1 MTASGPRVLLAL
13 VAAATAPAGPEWLRG
28 YRTTLSGVTMSY
40 HSPYPDISSALL
52 VRATDGTMS
61 IEWETEPVPAEAGGR
76 PATFVWLAGLA
87 TGKGAHRFDL
97 AVDGKPALSFRTSAD
112 SSRKE
117 WQETGAGG
125 VSLSF
130 KTLMVDQFDELFGLM
145 RLEVPATLLSPGR
158 PLRLLV
164 TGEKAG
170 SNDWFMVFR
179 DDLRRD
185 VWAQS
190 EQALIRKGGRLFQ
203 VVRVEI
209 SHLAPPG
216 KAVVSCGEAEKVH
229 LDLKLG
235 YNALEFLVPAV
246 EEERQI
252 AVQVAMEDGA
262 VLKGS
267 LLLKPVVPREIWLL
281 PHSHVDIGYS
291 DLQTVVEKNQWRY
304 NREAVALA
312 EKTAGY
318 PEGARFKWN
327 FEQAWV
333 VETYFNRAGEA
344 DKAAFLE
351 AIRNGSIGLQA
362 TLAGVLTGLCH
373 PEELIHLTDFSRRLG
388 ALAGTAVDSAMVTDI
403 PSQSWSLVP
412 ALALAG
418 VKYVSSGPNYM
429 PSLADGGDR
438 IGWALKTWGDRPFY
452 WLSPSG
458 REKILFWMAGRGYS
472 WFHGLNMGSLPKAP
486 RYRILEY
493 MNELA
498 GKGYPYSMVQVRY
511 TIGGDNGPPDPDL
524 ADYVRKWNEEYHS
537 PKIVIAT
544 ASEMFREFERR
555 HGGALPLV
563 RGDFTG
569 YWEDGAASTAAETAL
584 NRASAGRL
592 VQAETLWSVRGKDAF
607 PDGRFAEAWRQ
618 VVLFSEHTWGASD
631 SISNPDGENARA
643 QWDYKK
649 AFATEA
655 ERMSKELL
663 AEAAKRSFGAAL
675 AADREA
681 IDIVNTCSWERTD
694 LVTVPAAMSGA
705 GDMVRDGEGRDVPSQ
720 RLRTGELAF
729 LASAVPGFGAKRY
742 VVSSGPAAAM
752 GRAGVKGRAFGSPL
766 ARGLYLRASTAEVDP
781 RVKPGAPAAVNGNE
795 VGNGKISAG
804 IGPDTGA
811 VTSLRWA
818 DGPARELVDRDL
830 APGLGH
836 YLYVP
841 GTDPKTAR
849 TVSTVKVRPGE
860 KGPLVASLIV
870 ESDAPG
876 AKGLVREFRVIAGLS
891 RFEIVLTLDKK
902 KVREKEGV
910 HIAFPFDVAGGTVR
924 VDVGSGSVRPEA
936 DQIPGACRDFFCARD
951 SVDISNNDFGVTWT
965 PLDAPLGEIGTITD
979 ETPGDGERRSWLK
992 SLDPSTLL
1000 FSYAMNNYWHTNYR
1014 ADQEGPVTLRYAVE
1028 PHRGADPAT
1037 AKKLGAEAMT
1047 PLVPMRADAAAPVP
1061 RFPLAVEP
1069 GSFVATSLRPSAD
1082 GKAWILRLLNASDRP
1097 EELRL
1102 SGEAFDRGRV
1112 FLSDLG
1118 EGELIP
1124 VAGSVNAPGFG
1135 ILTLRVRK

>member
-1 MTASGPRVLLAL
+1 MTPSGPRVLLAL
-13 VAAATAPAGPEWLRG
+13 VVAAAAAAPPGPEWLRG
-28 YRTTLSGVTMSY
+28 YRTTIAGVTMSY

-61 IEWETEPVPAEAGGR
+61 AEWETEPVPPGWAGR

-97 AVDGKPALSFRTSAD
+97 AVAGKPALSFRTLAD
-112 SSRKE
+112 SKREE
-117 WQETGAGG
+117 WRETGASG

-130 KTLMVDQFDELFGLM
+130 KTLMVDPFGEHFGLM
-145 RLEVPATLLSPGR
+145 WLEVPPALLGPGR
-158 PLRLLV
+158 PLRIKV
-164 TGEKAG
+164 TSEKGG
-170 SNDWFMVFR
+170 SNDWFMAFR

-190 EQALIRKGGRLFQ
+190 EQALVRKDGRLFQ
-203 VVRVEI
+203 VVRIEM
-209 SHLAPPG
+209 SHLAPPS
-216 KAVVSCGEAEKVH
+216 KAVVSCPGVRTAS

-246 EEERQI
+246 DKEREVPI
-252 AVQVAMEDGA
+252 EVAMEDGA
-262 VLKGS
+262 VLRGS

-291 DLQTVVEKNQWRY
+291 DLQAVVEKNQWRH
-304 NREAVALA
+304 NREAIALA
-312 EKTAGY
+312 EKTAAY

-327 FEQAWV
+327 IEQAWA
-333 VETYFNRAGEA
+333 VETYFNQAGED
-344 DKAAFLE
+344 DKAAFL
-351 AIRNGSIGLQA
+351 AAFRNGSIGLQA

-373 PEELIHLTDFSRRLG
+373 PEELIHLTDFTRRLG
-388 ALAGTAVDSAMVTDI
+388 ALTGTAVDSAMVTDI

-418 VKYVSSGPNYM
+418 VKYLSSGPNYM
-429 PSLADGGDR
+429 PSLPDGGDR
-438 IGWALKTWGDRPFY
+438 IGWALKAWGDKPFY

-486 RYRILEY
+486 RYRIFEY

-511 TIGGDNGPPDPDL
+511 TIGGDNGPPDPGL
-524 ADYVRKWNEEYHS
+524 ADYVRKWNEEYAS
-537 PKIVIAT
+537 PRIVIAT
-544 ASEMFREFERR
+544 ASGMFREFERR
-555 HGGALPLV
+555 HGASIPLV

-569 YWEDGAASTAAETAL
+569 YWEDGAASTAAETAA

-592 VQAETLWSVRGKDAF
+592 IQAEAMWSILGKDGF
-607 PDGRFAEAWRQ
+607 PVEKSYEAWRN
-618 VVLFSEHTWGASD
+618 VVLFSEHTWGAAD
-631 SISNPDGENARA
+631 SVSNPDGANARA

-655 ERMSKELL
+655 ERMSRELL
-663 AEAAKRSFGAAL
+663 EEASKNARTAAP
-675 AADREA
+675 EA
-681 IDIVNTCSWERTD
+681 GPQPIDVVNTCSWDRTD
-694 LVTVPAAMSGA
+694 LVILSSGLSKA
-705 GDMVRDGEGRDVPSQ
+705 GDLVKDAAGTAVPSQ

-742 VVSSGPAAAM
+742 FVSE
-752 GRAGVKGRAFGSPL
+752 GRAPALGAAK
-766 ARGLYLRASTAEVDP
+766 AE
-781 RVKPGAPAAVNGNE
+781 GYE
-795 VGNGKISAG
+795 VANGKISAVV
-804 IGPDTGA
+804 GPETGA
-811 VTSLRWA
+811 VTSFRWA
-818 DGPARELVDRDL
+818 DTPAREFVDRNL

-836 YLYVP
+836 YLYVA
-841 GTDPKTAR
+841 GADPRTAR

-860 KGPLVASLIV
+860 KGPLIASLIV

-876 AKGLVREFRVIAGLS
+876 ARGLVREFRVIAGLS
-891 RFEIVLTLDKK
+891 RFEVILTLDKE

-910 HIAFPFDVAGGTVR
+910 HIAFPFAVAGGTVR

-936 DQIPGACRDFFCARD
+936 DQIAGACRDFFCARD
-951 SVDISNNDFGVTWT
+951 SVDISNDDFGVTWT
-965 PLDAPLGEIGTITD
+965 PLNAPLVEVGAITD

-992 SLDPSTLL
+992 SLAPSTLL
-1000 FSYAMNNYWHTNYR
+1000 FSYVMNNYWHTNYK

-1028 PHRGADPAT
+1028 PHRGSDTAT
-1037 AKKLGAEAMT
+1037 AKKLGTEATT
-1047 PLVPMRADAAAPVP
+1047 PLVPMRADASSAVP
-1061 RFPLAVEP
+1061 RFPLSVLP
-1069 GSFVATSLRPSAD
+1069 GSFVATSLKPSAD
-1082 GKAWILRLLNASDRP
+1082 GKAWILRLLNASDRA
-1097 EELRL
+1097 EALRL
-1102 SGEAFDRGRV
+1102 SGLAFDRGRV

-1118 EGELIP
+1118 EAEGIRVTGPIE
-1124 VAGSVNAPGFG
+1124 VPGFG
-1135 ILTLRVRK
+1135 ILTLHIKR

>member
-13 VAAATAPAGPEWLRG
+13 FAAAAAPPGPEWLRG
-28 YRTTLSGVTMSY
+28 YRATVAGVTMSY

-61 IEWETEPVPAEAGGR
+61 AEWETEPVPAGWAGR

-112 SSRKE
+112 SKREE
-117 WQETGAGG
+117 WRETGAGG
-125 VSLSF
+125 VLLSF
-130 KTLMVDQFDELFGLM
+130 KTLMVDPFGEHFGLM
-145 RLEVPATLLSPGR
+145 WLEVPPALLSPGR
-158 PLRLLV
+158 PLRIKV
-164 TGEKAG
+164 TGEKGG
-170 SNDWFMVFR
+170 SNDWFMAFR

-190 EQALIRKGGRLFQ
+190 EQALVRKDGRLFQ
-203 VVRVEI
+203 VVRIEM
-209 SHLAPPG
+209 SHLAPPS
-216 KAVVSCGEAEKVH
+216 KAVVSCPGVGTAS

-246 EEERQI
+246 DKEREVPI
-252 AVQVAMEDGA
+252 EVAMEDGH
-262 VLKGS
+262 VLRGT

-291 DLQTVVEKNQWRY
+291 DLQTVVEKNQWRH
-304 NREAVALA
+304 NLEAIALA
-312 EKTAGY
+312 AKTAGY

-327 FEQAWV
+327 IEQAWA
-333 VETYFNRAGEA
+333 VETYFKQAGTDE
-344 DKAAFLE
+344 KEAFLDALRE
-351 AIRNGSIGLQA
+351 GTIGLQA

-373 PEELIHLTDFSRRLG
+373 PEELIHLTDFTRRLG

-418 VKYVSSGPNYM
+418 VKYLSSGPNYM
-429 PSLADGGDR
+429 PSLPDGGDR
-438 IGWALKTWGDRPFY
+438 IGWALKAWGDKPFY
-452 WLSPSG
+452 WVSPSG
-458 REKILFWMAGRGYS
+458 REQLLFWMAGRGYS
-472 WFHGLNMGSLPKAP
+472 WFHGLNMGSLAKASRPK
-486 RYRILEY
+486 IFEY
-493 MNELA
+493 MSELA
-498 GKGYPYSMVQVRY
+498 EKGYPYSMVQVRY
-511 TIGGDNGPPDPDL
+511 TVGGDNGPPDPGLPDF
-524 ADYVRKWNEEYHS
+524 VRKWNDTYAS

-544 ASEMFREFERR
+544 ASEMFKEFGRR
-555 HGGALPLV
+555 HGGALPVV

-569 YWEDGAASTAAETAL
+569 YWEDGAASTAAETAA
-584 NRASAGRL
+584 NRASAERL
-592 VQAETLWSVRGKDAF
+592 VQAETLWSVLGKDAF
-607 PDGRFAEAWRQ
+607 PADRSYEAWRN
-618 VVLFSEHTWGASD
+618 VALFSEHTWGAADSVSD
-631 SISNPDGENARA
+631 PDGANARA

-655 ERMSKELL
+655 DRISRELL
-663 AEAAKRSFGAAL
+663 AEAAERSL
-675 AADREA
+675 AATPAEGREA
-681 IDIVNTCSWERTD
+681 VDIVNTCSWERTD
-694 LVTVPAAMSGA
+694 LVILPARLSAA
-705 GDMVRDGEGRDVPSQ
+705 GDLVRNAEGIEVPSQ

-729 LASAVPGFGAKRY
+729 LAEAVPGFGAKRY
-742 VVSSGPAAAM
+742 FVSSGPAAAM
-752 GRAGVKGRAFGSPL
+752 GRAR
-766 ARGLYLRASTAEVDP
+766 VD
-781 RVKPGAPAAVNGNE
+781 GNE
-795 VGNGKISAG
+795 VGNGKISAVVG
-804 IGPDTGA
+804 TDTGT
-811 VTSLRWA
+811 VTSLRWT

-841 GTDPKTAR
+841 GTDPKTVR

-860 KGPLVASLIV
+860 KGPLVASLVV

-876 AKGLVREFRVIAGLS
+876 ARGLVREFRVIAGLS
-891 RFEIVLTLDKK
+891 RFEVILTLDKE

-965 PLDAPLGEIGTITD
+965 PLDAPLVEVGAITD
-979 ETPGDGERRSWLK
+979 ETPGAGERRSWLK
-992 SLDPSTLL
+992 SLAPSNLL
-1000 FSYAMNNYWHTNYR
+1000 FSYAMNNYWHTNYK
-1014 ADQEGPVTLRYAVE
+1014 ADQEGTVTLRYAVE
-1028 PHRGADPAT
+1028 PHRGSGTAT

-1047 PLVPMRADAAAPVP
+1047 PLVPVPADAAAPVP

-1069 GSFVATSLRPSAD
+1069 GSFVATSLKPSAD
-1082 GKAWILRLLNASDRP
+1082 GKAWVLRLLNASERV
-1097 EELRL
+1097 EALRL
-1102 SGEAFDRGRV
+1102 SGPALNRGRV

-1118 EGELIP
+1118 ETEGVQVSTPLE
-1124 VAGSVNAPGFG
+1124 VSGFG
-1135 ILTLRVRK
+1135 ILTLRIRK

>member
-13 VAAATAPAGPEWLRG
+13 VAAAAAPPGPEWLRG
-28 YRTTLSGVTMSY
+28 YRTTLAGVTMSY

-61 IEWETEPVPAEAGGR
+61 AEWETEPVPTGWAGR
-76 PATFVWLAGLA
+76 PATFVWLSGLA

-112 SSRKE
+112 STRKE
-117 WQETGAGG
+117 WRETGAGG

-130 KTLMVDQFDELFGLM
+130 ETLMVDQFGELFGLM
-145 RLEVPATLLSPGR
+145 RLEVPPALLRPGR
-158 PLRLLV
+158 PLRLQV
-164 TGEKAG
+164 TGEKAD

-190 EQALIRKGGRLFQ
+190 EQALVRKDGRLFQ

-216 KAVVSCGEAEKVH
+216 KAVVSCGEAEKAS

-246 EEERQI
+246 EEERQV
-252 AVQVAMEDGA
+252 ALQVALEDGA
-262 VLKGS
+262 VRRGS

-291 DLQTVVEKNQWRY
+291 DLQTVVEKNQWRH
-304 NREAVALA
+304 NREAVELA

-318 PEGARFKWN
+318 PEGSRFKWN
-327 FEQAWV
+327 IEQAWA
-333 VETYFNRAGEA
+333 VETFFRQAGDD
-344 DKAAFLE
+344 DKAAFL
-351 AIRNGSIGLQA
+351 AAVRKGSIGLQA

-429 PSLADGGDR
+429 PSLPDGGDR
-438 IGWALKTWGDRPFY
+438 IGWALKAWGDKPFY

-472 WFHGLNMGSLPKAP
+472 WFHGLNMGSLAKAP
-486 RYRILEY
+486 RYRIFEY
-493 MNELA
+493 MNELV

-511 TIGGDNGPPDPDL
+511 TIGGDNGPPDPNL
-524 ADYVRKWNEEYHS
+524 ADYVRKWNEEYAS
-537 PKIVIAT
+537 PRIVIAT
-544 ASEMFREFERR
+544 ASEMFKEFERR
-555 HGGALPLV
+555 HGGSIPAV

-569 YWEDGAASTAAETAL
+569 YWEDGAASTAAETGE
-584 NRASAGRL
+584 NRSSAERL
-592 VQAETLWSVRGKDAF
+592 VQAEALWSILGNDGF
-607 PDGRFAEAWRQ
+607 PADKSYEAWRQ
-618 VVLFSEHTWGASD
+618 VILFSEHTWGAADSVSD
-631 SISNPDGENARA
+631 PDGANARA

-655 ERMSKELL
+655 DRMSREILTKA
-663 AEAAKRSFGAAL
+663 AERSLVATPAVG
-675 AADREA
+675 REA
-681 IDIVNTCSWERTD
+681 VDIVNTCSWERTD
-694 LVTVPAAMSGA
+694 LVIVPARMSAA
-705 GDMVRDGEGRDVPSQ
+705 GDLVRNAEGTEVPSQ

-729 LASAVPGFGAKRY
+729 LASAIPGFGAKRY
-742 VVSSGPAAAM
+742 FVSSGPAAA
-752 GRAGVKGRAFGSPL
+752 L
-766 ARGLYLRASTAEVDP
+766 
-781 RVKPGAPAAVNGNE
+781 GAAKADGYALE
-795 VGNGKISAG
+795 NGKISAVV
-804 IGPDTGA
+804 GPDTGA
-811 VTSLRWA
+811 VTSLRWT

-876 AKGLVREFRVIAGLS
+876 TRGLVREFRVIAGLS
-891 RFEIVLTLDKK
+891 RFEIIMTLDKE

-951 SVDISNNDFGVTWT
+951 SVDISNHDFGMTWT
-965 PLDAPLGEIGTITD
+965 PLDAPLVEVGAITD
-979 ETPGDGERRSWLK
+979 ETPGAGERRSWLK
-992 SLDPSTLL
+992 SIDPSNLL

-1014 ADQEGPVTLRYAVE
+1014 ADQEGLVTLRYAIE
-1028 PHRGADPAT
+1028 PHRGADMAT

-1047 PLVPMRADAAAPVP
+1047 PFVPVRADAASPVP

-1069 GSFVATSLRPSAD
+1069 GSFVATSLKPSAD
-1082 GKAWILRLLNASDRP
+1082 GKAWILRLLNASDRA
-1097 EELRL
+1097 EALRL
-1102 SGEAFDRGRV
+1102 SGPAFDRGRV

-1118 EGELIP
+1118 ETELSP
-1124 VAGSVNAPGFG
+1124 VVGSVNAPGFG